1 MDHLG
6 VKVFIILGLVLL
18 LLSSTSTIIKSLF
31 NKDPAL
37 RIRKAINKKH
47 ELAMQLQRNGK
58 LREYAEIMKQIEDL
72 EEDYEKASSE
82 S

>member
-1 MDHLG
+1 MDYLG
-6 VKVFIILGLVLL
+6 AKVFIILGLVLL

-37 RIRKAINKKH
+37 KIRKVINKKH

-72 EEDYEKASSE
+72 EEDYEKASNE